1 MALGIA
7 KYGQVAGPETNL
19 EFEVGA
25 STIFKHLGGA
35 FVQIDANQRV
45 IIAVAGVLDIIGWA
59 FTGDFTASSTAG
71 NTKVSVNINKEAV
84 YEMPIDTARTETQLK
99 ALVGSTCD
107 IIVTSD
113 IQYADFDA
121 STNDIL
127 QIVGYR
133 YYGSALG
140 EQTLLV
146 KLYQKNLVF
155 AGVV

>member
-1 MALGIA
+1 MGEGII
-7 KYGQVAGPETNL
+7 KYGQVAGPETTR

-25 STIFKHLGGA
+25 SVVFKHLGGA
-35 FVQIDANQRV
+35 FVQMDANQRV
-45 IIAVAGVLDIIGWA
+45 IIAIAGVLDIIGWA

-71 NTKVSVNINKEAV
+71 NTKVAVNINKEAE

-99 ALVGSTCD
+99 ALVGKTCD

-121 STNDIL
+121 TVDDIL

-140 EQTLLV
+140 QQTLIV

-155 AGVV
+155 AGV